1 MSPGASPVEKA
12 EQLMADDPVFRAGGL
27 ASGLDTNSIID
38 GLTKLEQRPLDRLK
52 TQQDGFKTQVS
63 LIGQL
68 VSKIG
73 SFYTAAKAIGDPG
86 ALGVKTTTVNQDFVA
101 TPTPNPSPRPY
112 TLSPPNLPTPPPT
125 PPTTSP

>member
-68 VSKIG
+68 VSISCRAPVVSAVEKPVFLLVIDR
-73 SFYTAAKAIGDPG
+73 YVEPVPLLRIEMLTG
-86 ALGVKTTTVNQDFVA
+86 A
-101 TPTPNPSPRPY
+101 PRPL
-112 TLSPPNLPTPPPT
+112 TSLATSCSVSPSVMVMVP
-125 PPTTSP
+125 